1 MSPDRNVDI
10 RCATVANDDNR
21 IAIDAT
27 PAGPTSWPSA
37 ARYCR
42 EVSIE
47 LGSGQ
52 PADDIRSLNP
62 GPRGS
67 T

>member
-1 MSPDRNVDI
+1 
-10 RCATVANDDNR
+10 VANDDNR

-42 EVSIE
+42 DVSIE